1 MGGSGVQREVNVLA
15 LIKGEEQY
23 VFVYDEASRET
34 LLRHFREQAAD
45 EQLGLTWYD
54 AVMLTDKAWEQA
66 LANERQRY

>member
-1 MGGSGVQREVNVLA
+1 VQREVNVLA

-45 EQLGLTWYD
+45 QQLGLTWYD

-66 LANERQRY
+66 LANDRQRY